1 MNGIQRE
8 AIPNTV
14 LTRNVRNHNQMNII
28 IMKFIF
34 HLSASILS
42 YRITIRFFLKGL
54 IDIYPFIY

>member
-1 MNGIQRE
+1 MNDIQRE
-8 AIPNTV
+8 TIPNTI

-42 YRITIRFFLKGL
+42 YHITIRFFLKGL